1 MLYNSLN
8 YFLGYKMLTAQDL
21 INSRNQS
28 RKLKFNTIPTAVEIE
43 AVVAKLNKQRD
54 ALLLMRRHH
63 KLKGQ
68 KLYRNQ
74 REMESIESTLRYIR
88 SGGVFMVEGKFL
100 NTPHVK
106 LPI

>member
-1 MLYNSLN
+1 
-8 YFLGYKMLTAQDL
+8 MLTAQDL

-54 ALLLMRRHH
+54 ALLLMRKHH

-68 KLYRNQ
+68 KLFRNQ
-74 REMESIESTLRYIR
+74 RQMASIESTLRYIR